1 MNKLTVEEGGKRLQ
15 KQLREMREE
24 LGDTQKREMEA
35 AQRKKELVRYPC
47 RMSYNS
53 KTIISI

>member
-1 MNKLTVEEGGKRLQ
+1 MHKLTIDEGSKRLQ

-35 AQRKKELVRYPC
+35 AQRKKELVW
-47 RMSYNS
+47 S
-53 KTIISI
+53 KDVFLS